1 VIAARVHS
9 GLAVLCGRGGR
20 YGRAADFSIHTSQP
34 HRDRAGTICLYSGR
48 TLARLL
54 GTDRSI

>member
-1 VIAARVHS
+1 MIAARVHPDLQS
-9 GLAVLCGRGGR
+9 FAVVAGVT
-20 YGRAADFSIHTSQP
+20 AAPLIFQSTSQR

-48 TLARLL
+48 TLARLV